1 MKRGIVLLGLVW
13 IMVGCSL
20 PGRLQP
26 VDPAA
31 LVGRPFTSEIQ
42 LTWDGEEYT
51 GEFSRDEQGGIQ
63 LCLTG
68 EYLETPL
75 CFSSGPL
82 GCTMTQGDLSVTF
95 AARSSC
101 RITRRLHRTGFCY
114 AGPGTGPRRGGG
126 IVAAGRTG
134 YAVLW
139 RRDVLPKPVA
149 RAGRNDF
156 LFHELFG
163 WLSAFSAVCI
173 GWRQEDFSWPVFCV
187 ACLDDAP
194 SGHDTSAIHWNGE

>member
-95 AARSSC
+95 AARDLPAAS
-101 RITRRLHRTGFCY
+101 L
-114 AGPGTGPRRGGG
+114 
-126 IVAAGRTG
+126 VASIERAFVMLGQAQVREGEEGLLLQAGRVMLCCG
-134 YAVLW
+134 EGMSYQS
-139 RRDVLPKPVA
+139 
-149 RAGRNDF
+149 
-156 LFHELFG
+156 
-163 WLSAFSAVCI
+163 LSLERGEMIFCSMSFSD
-173 GWRQEDFSWPVFCV
+173 G
-187 ACLDDAP
+187 
-194 SGHDTSAIHWNGE
+194 